1 MAAAKTMSAARDHI
15 LSRVRAAL
23 ERPPVPGRSAEDVAR
38 RLQAHAPGI
47 VPARGGGDHAQ
58 QVRTFIAEAT
68 RADATVERVASRT
81 EVAGAVARYLAA
93 NNLTAEIRLAP
104 GPDLDGIPWAAET
117 ALTVSKGPARETDLV
132 ALTSAIA
139 GIAETGTL
147 VLLAGPDSPTTLNFL
162 PDTHMVVMAASRITG
177 SYEDMWKKF
186 RAARAGGAM
195 PRVVNWIT
203 GPSRTA
209 DIEQT
214 LLLGAHGP
222 RRLHVVLID
231 GEET

>member
-1 MAAAKTMSAARDHI
+1 MSAARDHTFAR
-15 LSRVRAAL
+15 LRVAL
-23 ERPPVPGRSAEDVAR
+23 ERPPVNGRDAGEVAR
-38 RLQAHAPGI
+38 RLQARAPNV
-47 VPARGGGDHAQ
+47 VPARGAGDHAR
-58 QVRTFIAEAT
+58 QVETFIAEAR
-68 RADATVERVASRT
+68 RADATVERVASRAH
-81 EVAGAVARYLAA
+81 VAEAVARYLAA
-93 NNLTAEIRLAP
+93 NTLPTEIRRAP
-104 GPDLDGIPWAAET
+104 DPGLDGIPWTEQT
-117 ALTVSKGPARETDLV
+117 TLSISTGPARESV
-132 ALTSAIA
+132 AVSVTSAAA

-162 PDTHMVVMAASRITG
+162 PDTHIVVMAASRITG

-186 RAARAGGAM
+186 RADAAGGPM

-231 GEET
+231 DEET

>member
-1 MAAAKTMSAARDHI
+1 MSAARDDI
-15 LSRVRAAL
+15 LARVRAAL
-23 ERPPVPGRSAEDVAR
+23 ERPPVPGRDAAGVER
-38 RLQAHAPGI
+38 RLRACAPNV
-47 VPARGGGDHAQ
+47 VPARGGGDHDG
-58 QVRTFIAEAT
+58 QVATFIAEAE
-68 RADATVERVASRT
+68 RADATVDRVASRAH
-81 EVAGAVARYLAA
+81 VANAVARYLAG
-93 NNLTAEIRLAP
+93 NNLPTEIRRAP
-104 GPDLDGIPWAAET
+104 GPDLDGIDWAEAPSLSVT
-117 ALTVSKGPARETDLV
+117 AGPARAPDPV
-132 ALTSAIA
+132 AVTSAVA

-162 PDTHMVVMAASRITG
+162 PDTHIVVMEASRITG
-177 SYEDMWKKF
+177 SYEDMWKIF
-186 RAARAGGAM
+186 RANAGAAGM

-231 GEET
+231 GEKT